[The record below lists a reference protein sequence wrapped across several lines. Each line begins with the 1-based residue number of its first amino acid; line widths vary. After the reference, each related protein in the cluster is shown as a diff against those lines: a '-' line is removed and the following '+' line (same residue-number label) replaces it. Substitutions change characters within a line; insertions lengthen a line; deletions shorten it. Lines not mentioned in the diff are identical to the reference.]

1 VHAQVEVEQ
10 EFEELNEQLFHA
22 QQKVHEL
29 QQSLTE
35 SEAKRCAFCV
45 HGATPPVPPFNCG
58 QAVALALLW
67 LEAIGCVIWIA
78 NTLLERRRCLL
89 WSVRDLHPS
98 HPDTLL
104 LIVLQMSCR
113 RQMESAK
120 LLAQAKLRAH

>member
-1 VHAQVEVEQ
+1 MHAQVEVEQ

-67 LEAIGCVIWIA
+67 LEAIGV
-78 NTLLERRRCLL
+78 
-89 WSVRDLHPS
+89 SS
-98 HPDTLL
+98 G
-104 LIVLQMSCR
+104 LQIPCWRGGAACSGQFETYIPHIQTRFC
-113 RQMESAK
+113 
-120 LLAQAKLRAH
+120 